1 MFTLFE
7 HFLILLDIEIVH
19 LIARVNGIHYLSTVY
34 RDATVQIR
42 FKRFQHIL
50 ELSRFAQR
58 FFLLLLT
65 FSRGE
70 RIYSSLHTSTN
81 RVVPR
86 VLHRCLLKITV
97 SSKAYV
103 SLCVVRFRSTRANS
117 PSRARCRDLPPSPH
131 PAELAELAELV
142 KLLYKSAHLL
152 MRTNPQE

>member
-19 LIARVNGIHYLSTVY
+19 LIARVNGIHYLSTVN

-58 FFLLLLT
+58 LFLLLFT
-65 FSRGE
+65 FSSGE

-86 VLHRCLLKITV
+86 VLHRCLLKSQSVRKRTSLSV
-97 SSKAYV
+97 S
-103 SLCVVRFRSTRANS
+103 
-117 PSRARCRDLPPSPH
+117 
-131 PAELAELAELV
+131 
-142 KLLYKSAHLL
+142 
-152 MRTNPQE
+152 